1 MSLRNTWAQVII
13 KVIYP
18 ICSTWVASLKLL
30 GWIDWLR
37 LVRLLHDMMV
47 CTSVVV
53 IRLKLGVED
62 DGGQVALHSFNNTVM
77 LLSDIFLLNHDE
89 EE

>member
-1 MSLRNTWAQVII
+1 M
-13 KVIYP
+13 
-18 ICSTWVASLKLL
+18 
-30 GWIDWLR
+30 
-37 LVRLLHDMMV
+37 RLLHDMMV

-89 EE
+89 EEYPILRMVSIT